1 MYAFLRASPNPNLNP
16 TPSQTGRD
24 LPMAGSALGG
34 GAAIDVP
41 FYDVSLA
48 PTPTPN
54 PNPNLGPTPTPNPNP
69 NLSPS
74 HVYPKP

>member
-1 MYAFLRASPNPNLNP
+1 
-16 TPSQTGRD
+16 
-24 LPMAGSALGG
+24 MAGSALGG